1 MASKKIE
8 IDIIVNGK
16 MQKATVS
23 AKKLQKALDGV
34 DNGQKKTGKSAGEL
48 DRNMKGAAQ
57 ATSNTTKEF
66 AKMSQGMGGLV
77 AVYAQIAA
85 ATFALSAAFQFMKD
99 SMEIRNLMEGQKA
112 FGAVTGVAYQS
123 LTADIRAATDGMLSF
138 RDAAQAAAIGTAA
151 GLSRGQ
157 LEQLGTAAKNTSFA
171 LGRDLTDSF
180 NRLVR
185 GVTKAEPELLDE
197 LGIILRLDPAL
208 KAYSVAIGKN
218 VKDLNQFEKSQAIA
232 NEVLTQA
239 EQKFGA
245 IAKIMDPNAAALAQ
259 FQQSFT
265 DLMDGF
271 KAGLADTLIPVFNFL
286 KDNTASLIGALSL
299 VGLPILKNI
308 LPNFEA
314 MGEAAREAYTE
325 ASNAAKAASQDART
339 FAQTGA
345 LAGGNAA
352 GRASV
357 MSASQ
362 ARGAG
367 LGIKTLGKGS
377 HEGMLSKRQLTIYK
391 KQLADKE
398 LMNKK
403 FNKKQLMEF
412 RRFLAEQEALHATS
426 EGKKLNV
433 TQRAE
438 MRKRTLYAQTAA
450 AYKGAQALMVA
461 ATEKAAKGM
470 NAAMKLAGF
479 LGIAL
484 LVFDIGRMLKDW
496 LFPMSE
502 AEKKAKKFKEE
513 IKAATEAQKTLNEEL
528 GRMLQVKFDESIGL
542 GLKEQITQ
550 EQQALQ
556 SVDVNKLILDYKLF
570 GKANKELAESY
581 ATTAASIGVLTGN
594 KEFLDLAKTFQEQGD
609 VTDESRKSLL
619 NFSNTAIQAGVAISR
634 LGELQKATN
643 AAFQQAAPS
652 GLQFA
657 SVATAVTA
665 EIEALNRG
673 IEAMEPK
680 VAATKAAQEA
690 ALSNVDSGLS
700 SKLEENQRALDQFK
714 KDYDFAGRE
723 AKGGLEFDPESGEL
737 TKVKRKRSEGFIPIA
752 TEGVA
757 KTKTIMTEY
766 NDLIKERNNLLDQG
780 AQTSEK
786 AKELTEKLAEENE
799 ELTKGVNRRTLLLD
813 IQRQIVG
820 IQAKGLVNK
829 SKETALEVKLENIKT
844 NAALS
849 EIDKEEQK
857 LNIAQEKKVLA
868 VQNAELQRDIAQL
881 AFDTL
886 ETTEEA
892 IRKRGEAAS
901 EEERAALAAYDLALE
916 QLGLAEARRDVG
928 EDILKVE
935 KEILAIKNLQEIFD
949 NGQLAVEARRL
960 NLLVG
965 ATSVQKRNIDFEYKL
980 VALEQQRAKLMFDL
994 AREMKKAQTEDNSRR
1009 IAALYLQL
1017 DILGQQEAAL
1027 LRQQDITQD
1036 TIDKMADAFQ
1046 TSFQSGL
1053 ADLIKG
1059 NESSFKD
1066 FALNLGLSVAN
1077 AAADNLAK
1085 RMTDLLFKK
1094 KEESP
1099 EEKIKR
1105 GMQEA
1110 AMYHAEVIK
1119 AALAGDPIPGAPDV
1133 NAGTDQNPS
1142 DGQKSVKTFKNS
1154 WKEFTGSISAVFD
1167 KNTEGGFLQKLGTVF
1182 TSGGSLL
1189 QNLFGGLLGG
1199 LQSVFSQMF
1208 GGSGSLANTI
1218 LSSAVSALFGSFGAG
1233 STTSTSTST
1242 PAPYQPVA
1250 PNGLVWTRYG
1260 GVIGESGKM
1269 LPGYKMGGIAS
1280 GPQGGYP
1287 VMMHGTEAVVPLGN
1301 NRSIPV
1307 ELSGAGQQNNVTVN
1321 VAIDNQGKSQEDTAA
1336 DSTQGDR
1343 LGVAISA
1350 AVQKELL
1357 NQKRQGG
1364 ILSRNGVA

>member
-34 DNGQKKTGKSAGEL
+34 DDGQKKTGKSAGEL
-48 DRNMKGAAQ
+48 DRNLKGAAQ
-57 ATSNTTKEF
+57 ATSNSTKEF

-112 FGAVTGVAYQS
+112 FGSVTGVAYQT
-123 LTADIRAATDGMLSF
+123 LTKDIRDATDGMLSF

-157 LEQLGTAAKNTSFA
+157 LEQLGAAAKNTSFA

-245 IAKIMDPNAAALAQ
+245 IAQIMDPNAAALAQ

-265 DLMDGF
+265 DLMDSF

-325 ASNAAKAASQDART
+325 ASTAAKAASQDART

-426 EGKKLNV
+426 EGKKLNI

-450 AYKGAQALMVA
+450 AYKGAQALMVG

-502 AEKKAKKFKEE
+502 AEKAQEALNEKMKESIE
-513 IKAATEAQKTLNEEL
+513 SQRTLNQEL
-528 GRMLQVKFDESIGL
+528 GRMVEVADSFEINL
-542 GLKEQITQ
+542 GINERITQ
-550 EQQALQ
+550 QQQALQ
-556 SVDVNKLILDYKLF
+556 SVDVSKLF
-570 GKANKELAESY
+570 IDYETLGKGNEEFAKGLANTAEKLGKLTGFEGFQGLAE
-581 ATTAASIGVLTGN
+581 VMRN
-594 KEFLDLAKTFQEQGD
+594 QGD
-609 VTDESRKSLL
+609 ITKEAKQALL
-619 NFSNTAIQAGVAISR
+619 EYTNEAIQAGMAVSR
-634 LGELQKATN
+634 LAELQKATN
-643 AAFQQAAPS
+643 AAFQSAAPS

-657 SVATAVTA
+657 GVATAVKS
-665 EIEALNRG
+665 EIAAL
-673 IEAMEPK
+673 ET
-680 VAATKAAQEA
+680 VFAAQKKETERA
-690 ALSNVDSGLS
+690 QTNVNNLIEKSRKGGKQSAQERLDQLDAWMAERKQTLMDSG
-700 SKLEENQRALDQFK
+700 RD
-714 KDYDFAGRE
+714 
-723 AKGGLEFDPESGEL
+723 LEFSDE
-737 TKVKRKRSEGFIPIA
+737 
-752 TEGVA
+752 
-757 KTKTIMTEY
+757 
-766 NDLIKERNNLLDQG
+766 
-780 AQTSEK
+780 
-786 AKELTEKLAEENE
+786 
-799 ELTKGVNRRTLLLD
+799 
-813 IQRQIVG
+813 
-820 IQAKGLVNK
+820 GLVNITGGK
-829 SKETALEVKLENIKT
+829 RGAAARNREENAYNTAAAEANQLREEVAAIEVAQTALNDRTEEGIRLTGESGDRLERLKGVQEDILAIQATGLATKKKEIAEDLKLERLKT
-844 NAALS
+844 NASLS
-849 EIDKEEQK
+849 EIDREKEKLDIAQQKRILAVENAEQQKKIAALAFKTLGVTEEEIRSRGDAATEEQK
-857 LNIAQEKKVLA
+857 
-868 VQNAELQRDIAQL
+868 
-881 AFDTL
+881 
-886 ETTEEA
+886 
-892 IRKRGEAAS
+892 
-901 EEERAALAAYDLALE
+901 AALAGYDLALA
-916 QLGLAEARRDVG
+916 QLGLAKARREVG

-960 NLLVG
+960 NLLIG

-1046 TSFQSGL
+1046 TSFETGL

-1059 NESSFKD
+1059 KESSLTD
-1066 FALNLGLSVAN
+1066 FALNLGLSIAN

-1085 RMTDLLFKK
+1085 RMTDLLFRKE
-1094 KEESP
+1094 EESP

-1142 DGQKSVKTFKNS
+1142 DGQKSVKTFSNS
-1154 WKEFTGSISAVFD
+1154 WKEFTASVSAVFD

-1199 LQSVFSQMF
+1199 LQSVLSQMF

-1218 LSSAVSALFGSFGAG
+1218 LSSAVSALFGSLG
-1233 STTSTSTST
+1233 SGTTTTNTSGTTVST
-1242 PAPYQPVA
+1242 PGGYNPTS
-1250 PNGLVWTRYG
+1250 PNGLTWTRYG

-1321 VAIDNQGKSQEDTAA
+1321 VAIDNQGKSQENTAA